1 LTGYW
6 QLPFMD
12 NVTAKVA
19 VGRYLAGDLGATF
32 DFSKRFDSGIVM
44 GAYATLT
51 DVSAEEYGE
60 GSFTKGIY
68 ITVPFD
74 LMLIR
79 PTTSKGTIG
88 WVPLTRDGGQ
98 MLSRSHTLYDMTE
111 RLPL

>member
-1 LTGYW
+1 MADYDVATGHLTGYW

-60 GSFTKGIY
+60 GSFAKASILQFPST
-68 ITVPFD
+68 
-74 LMLIR
+74 
-79 PTTSKGTIG
+79 
-88 WVPLTRDGGQ
+88 
-98 MLSRSHTLYDMTE
+98 
-111 RLPL
+111 